1 MAKGKNKKIS
11 KKAKTGKRADRHPF
25 LKKEWFTLIS
35 PSALKKTV
43 PVGWT
48 VCKKPTGT
56 QVVSDFLKG
65 RVAEISYAD
74 ITDNARDVAKKVT
87 MVVDEIQG
95 NICATSFYGFEL
107 SKEKV
112 FAMLQKRQSLIEVY
126 ADVKCSDGVILRIF
140 LVMTTSRRPQQ
151 VKVNSYAK
159 HSTIKL
165 LRKKLISELLQYAAT
180 KNSDDFAYEAISG
193 VLNTKLEKS
202 ASEVIPEIK
211 LQISKI
217 KTVKRGNVD
226 LRKVFEG
233 AQATMKA
240 TGESKLDER
249 PEALNLITAQQE

>member
-11 KKAKTGKRADRHPF
+11 KKAKNAKRGEKHPF

-74 ITDNARDVAKKVT
+74 ITENARDVTKKVK

-107 SKEKV
+107 SKEKI
-112 FAMLQKRQSLIEVY
+112 FAMLKKRQSLIEVY
-126 ADVKCSDGVILRIF
+126 TDVRCNDAVILRIF
-140 LVMTTSRRPQQ
+140 LVMTTSRKPNQ
-151 VKVNSYAK
+151 VKLNSYAK
-159 HSTIKL
+159 QSTIRL
-165 LRKKLISELLQYAAT
+165 LRKKLVTELVQYAAT
-180 KNSDDFAYEAISG
+180 KTSDDFAYEAISG
-193 VLNTKLEKS
+193 VLTTKLEKS
-202 ASEVIPEIK
+202 ACEVVPEIK
-211 LQISKI
+211 LQISKM

-226 LRKVFEG
+226 LRKILEG
-233 AQATMKA
+233 AQASIKP
-240 TGESKLDER
+240 TGETKLDER
-249 PEALNLITAQQE
+249 PEAVNTLTAQQE

>member
-1 MAKGKNKKIS
+1 MTKGKNKKIS
-11 KKAKTGKRADRHPF
+11 KKAKNAKRGEKHPF

-74 ITDNARDVAKKVT
+74 ITDNAKDVSKKVK

-107 SKEKV
+107 SKEKI
-112 FAMLQKRQSLIEVY
+112 FAMLKKRQSLIEVY
-126 ADVKCSDGVILRIF
+126 TDVKCTDGVILRIF
-140 LVMTTSRRPQQ
+140 LVMTTSRKPNQ
-151 VKVNSYAK
+151 VKLNSYAK

-165 LRKKLISELLQYAAT
+165 LRKKLVTELLQYAAT
-180 KNSDDFAYEAISG
+180 KSSDDFAYEAISG
-193 VLNTKLEKS
+193 VLSTKLEKS
-202 ASEVIPEIK
+202 ASEVVPEIK
-211 LQISKI
+211 LQITKM

-226 LRKVFEG
+226 LRKILEG
-233 AQATMKA
+233 AQATVKA
-240 TGESKLDER
+240 TGESKVEER
-249 PEALNLITAQQE
+249 PEAKNLLTAEQE

>member
-11 KKAKTGKRADRHPF
+11 KKAKMAKRGEKHPF

-35 PSALKKTV
+35 PTALKKTV

-74 ITDNARDVAKKVT
+74 ITDNAKDVVKKVT
-87 MVVDEIQG
+87 MVIDEVQG

-107 SKEKV
+107 SKEKI
-112 FAMLQKRQSLIEVY
+112 FAMLKKRQSLIEVY
-126 ADVKCSDGVILRIF
+126 TDVKCIDGVILRIF
-140 LVMTTSRRPQQ
+140 VVLTTSRKPNQ
-151 VKVNSYAK
+151 VKLNSYAK

-165 LRKKLISELLQYAAT
+165 LRKKLVSELLQYAAT
-180 KNSDDFAYEAISG
+180 KSSDDFAYEAISG

-211 LQISKI
+211 LQVTKM

-226 LRKVFEG
+226 LRKIIES
-233 AQATMKA
+233 AQANVKA
-240 TGESKLDER
+240 TGESKLYER
-249 PEALNLITAQQE
+249 PEAKILLSAEHE